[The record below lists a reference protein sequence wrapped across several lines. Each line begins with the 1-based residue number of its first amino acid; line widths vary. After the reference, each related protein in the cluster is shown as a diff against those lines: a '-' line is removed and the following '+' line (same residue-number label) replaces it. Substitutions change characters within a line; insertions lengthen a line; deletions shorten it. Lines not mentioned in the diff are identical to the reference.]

1 DIKILVFYLNFG
13 IINLSDSRQLF
24 FEDKAMAVTQFGRA
38 VRHARHHTN
47 ETLMTMAQ
55 ALGVSVSFL
64 SAVET
69 GRSKVPNDLVVK
81 ISDFFSSKG
90 YRFEENLEQLAQISN
105 GSVAIDKLDYQHQMM
120 VAGFA
125 SSTYSK
131 EELDRICELLTK
143 IQQARREAIDE

>member
-1 DIKILVFYLNFG
+1 
-13 IINLSDSRQLF
+13 
-24 FEDKAMAVTQFGRA
+24 MAVTQFGRA

-120 VAGFA
+120 VAGFT

>member
-1 DIKILVFYLNFG
+1 
-13 IINLSDSRQLF
+13 
-24 FEDKAMAVTQFGRA
+24 MAVTEFGRA

-64 SAVET
+64 ET

-81 ISDFFSSKG
+81 ISDFFSSKD

-131 EELDRICELLTK
+131 EELDRICKLLTK
-143 IQQARREAIDE
+143 IQQARREVIDE